1 VLEGCRDRLV
11 QPGFADL
18 DAGGL
23 VRSDQLALVDQL
35 REERRGCERT
45 PVREAALGED
55 SKDASLETNDP
66 AIWVSERSRLEVGGR
81 ASGQLGVP
89 SSSGRLGR
97 KTPRMRRQYSF
108 AVTAA
113 AATPPAIIWRTR
125 LPVPGSM

>member
-45 PVREAALGED
+45 PVR
-55 SKDASLETNDP
+55 
-66 AIWVSERSRLEVGGR
+66 
-81 ASGQLGVP
+81 
-89 SSSGRLGR
+89 
-97 KTPRMRRQYSF
+97 
-108 AVTAA
+108 
-113 AATPPAIIWRTR
+113 
-125 LPVPGSM
+125 